1 MQNNVIFNITVCI
14 LGILIFL
21 VHIINFIFK
30 RNKRK
35 DEKALFLFIAF
46 TAFHF
51 AIYLLY
57 TFIHI
62 KYTSDNFVKSFYK
75 LFYIMNNLEVFFLFL
90 YMLTY
95 VRLKKDTKRIL
106 LIANLLLFSLM
117 IIMDFL
123 NIFTGIFFHAEDGV
137 YIRSKTMIISQVYQF
152 IMLTIV
158 FFITIFNN
166 KLNKREKAAFGIY
179 CILPLVAI
187 LVQNRFKGYAIAYAS
202 IIIAVEILFF
212 FINVEKNI
220 ELAREEEK
228 NREAQ
233 IKLMLS
239 QIQPH
244 FIYNS
249 LSSISTLI
257 DINPARAQK
266 ALDDFTDYL
275 RMNLASITET
285 KLISF
290 ENELKH
296 IKTYVELEKIR
307 FGDRVNVIYDIGTT
321 DFNVSPLSIQPIVEN
336 AIKHGILKKIDGGT
350 VHIKTYENDTAYC
363 IEVEDNGVGFNIK
376 DLNYFNNKHFGI
388 NNIKYRIDKSNGK
401 FEIDSVINEGTKVKV
416 TINK

>member
-14 LGILIFL
+14 LGLLIFL
-21 VHIINFIFK
+21 VHITNFIFK
-30 RNKRK
+30 KNKRN
-35 DEKALFLFIAF
+35 DEKALFVFIAF

-51 AIYLLY
+51 SVYLLY

-62 KYTSDNFVKSFYK
+62 NYTSNNFVISFYT
-75 LFYIMNNLEVFFLFL
+75 LFYIMNNLEAFLLFI
-90 YMLTY
+90 YMLKY
-95 VRLKKDTKRIL
+95 IKLNRNIKHIL
-106 LIANLLLFSLM
+106 SLINIILFSLM
-117 IIMDFL
+117 VLTDFL
-123 NIFTGIFFHAEDGV
+123 NVFTHIFFYAEDGV
-137 YIRSKTMIISQVYQF
+137 YIRSKTMIIAQIYQF

-158 FFITIFNN
+158 FFVTLFNK
-166 KLNKREKAAFGIY
+166 KLNFREKTAFGIY
-179 CILPLVAI
+179 CMMPLIAI
-187 LVQNRFKGYAIAYAS
+187 LIQNIFKGYAIAYAS

-228 NREAQ
+228 NKEAQ

-257 DINPARAQK
+257 EIEPARAQK

-275 RMNLASITET
+275 RMNLASVTET
-285 KLISF
+285 KLIPF
-290 ENELKH
+290 EYELKH

-307 FGDRVNVIYDIGTT
+307 FGDRINVIYDIGTT
-321 DFNVSPLSIQPIVEN
+321 DFNVSPLSIQPVVEN
-336 AIKHGILKKIDGGT
+336 AIKHGILKRIEGGT
-350 VHIKTYENDTAYC
+350 VNIKTYENDTSC
-363 IEVEDNGVGFNIK
+363 VIEIEDNGVGFNIK
-376 DLNYFNNKHFGI
+376 DVNFFNNKHFGI

-401 FEIDSVINEGTKVKV
+401 FEIDSEVNKGTKVKI
-416 TINK
+416 TFFK